1 MISLY
6 RLFFF
11 HSKLIRFVVGNQF
24 LSEMKGFNILAAFL
38 MLYTIGYGQNTQEGI
53 EKSNGND
60 KRQLV
65 FGSEIVANGAISNR
79 DMYAKYQTMSLMD
92 SAEIKF
98 RATVT
103 DVCEVKGCWMM
114 LKLRDDSETMV
125 RFKDYGFFVPRDIV
139 GKEVVVSGTAFVEEI
154 SVADQK
160 HFARDGG
167 KSEAEIEKISGPLKT
182 YGFEAVGVL
191 LKD

>member
-1 MISLY
+1 
-6 RLFFF
+6 
-11 HSKLIRFVVGNQF
+11 
-24 LSEMKGFNILAAFL
+24 MKGFNILVAFL
-38 MLYTIGYGQNTQEGI
+38 MLYGVGYSQNAQEVM
-53 EKSNGND
+53 EKSNGED
-60 KRQLV
+60 QKQLV
-65 FGSEIVANGAISNR
+65 FGSEIVANGAISDKEMDIR
-79 DMYAKYQTMSLMD
+79 YQTLSHTDSL
-92 SAEIKF
+92 ETKF

-103 DVCEVKGCWMM
+103 DVCKVKGCWM
-114 LKLRDDSETMV
+114 KLRLRENSETMV
-125 RFKDYGFFVPRDIV
+125 RFKDYGFFVPKDII

-167 KSEAEIEKISGPLKT
+167 KSEKQIESISEPLKA